1 MSKNSVVV
9 RTPQDLERKYNFAS
23 LLGLKKN
30 VEITSQGIQKIENEL
45 NNMLNTLTINLKGV
59 LDSQSDVSLWF
70 YSGIPTT
77 SNEPYTTWG
86 NPDDHIG
93 DIYYDQSSGMVYQFN
108 GEWELNEDPNLV
120 EAMAITNAE
129 IDTEGDRERKV
140 FFDTPTP
147 PYSNGDWWIKED
159 GSLFICQISKPGTEV
174 YENNDFIIA
183 NQYVNGTFATKVNE
197 RLTIIEGTVTT
208 IEESNDN
215 INIQITTQ
223 QKIVEG
229 LENDVT
235 TLENSNSELNNRV
248 SGVENSNTDLSN
260 RVSGAESNI
269 SNLEQS
275 NTTLTGKVNEVEQSN
290 SSLNDKV
297 TGLEESNNTLN
308 NRVGEVETS
317 NTDLSNR
324 VGEVETS
331 NADLSTKIDD
341 VEASNNTLIDRVTGV
356 EANNTTLTDKVT
368 EVEQTNSDLSN
379 KVNSVE
385 ETTDTLNNELKQQQE
400 AHQDLSDKVTGLGGI
415 LEDMTFNFSTKGL
428 SVATSLDPNN
438 SVLDNRGIKVYN
450 YNKLNAIFNNKGSG
464 IDKLIVTGTAQMGHL
479 RITKST
485 KNGKKATKIFHL
497 DKLVEDLS
505 DLEV

>member
-59 LDSQSDVSLWF
+59 LDSQSDASLWF
-70 YSGIPTT
+70 YPGVPTT
-77 SNEPYTTWG
+77 SNEPYTIWD

-108 GEWELNEDPNLV
+108 GEWELNEDPNLI

-129 IDTEGDRERKV
+129 VDTGTDHERKV
-140 FFDTPTP
+140 YFDTPKP

-159 GSLFICQISKPGTEV
+159 GSLFICQISKPATEA

-223 QKIVEG
+223 QQLVEG
-229 LENDVT
+229 L
-235 TLENSNSELNNRV
+235 
-248 SGVENSNTDLSN
+248 G
-260 RVSGAESNI
+260 
-269 SNLEQS
+269 
-275 NTTLTGKVNEVEQSN
+275 
-290 SSLNDKV
+290 
-297 TGLEESNNTLN
+297 
-308 NRVGEVETS
+308 
-317 NTDLSNR
+317 
-324 VGEVETS
+324 
-331 NADLSTKIDD
+331 
-341 VEASNNTLIDRVTGV
+341 
-356 EANNTTLTDKVT
+356 
-368 EVEQTNSDLSN
+368 N
-379 KVNSVE
+379 KVVGIE
-385 ETTDTLNNELKQQQE
+385 ENNNNLSNELKQQQE
-400 AHQDLSDKVTGLGGI
+400 AHNDLSNEVVELGGI
-415 LEDMTFNFSTKGL
+415 LEDMNYNFSTKGL

-438 SVLDNRGIKVYN
+438 SLLDNTGIKVYN

-464 IDKLIVTGTAQMGHL
+464 IDKLIVTGTAQMGYL
-479 RITKST
+479 RLTKST

-497 DKLVEDLS
+497 DKLIEDLS